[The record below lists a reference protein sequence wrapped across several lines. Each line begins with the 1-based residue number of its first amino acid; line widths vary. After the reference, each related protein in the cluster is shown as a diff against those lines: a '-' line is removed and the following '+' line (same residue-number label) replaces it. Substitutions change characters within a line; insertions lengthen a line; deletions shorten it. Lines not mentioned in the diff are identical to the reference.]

1 MTNCRKCGG
10 RKRRWPRSCPHCR
23 HGVDRA
29 ETAVD
34 AGELALE
41 TGLFR
46 LIGRGM
52 AGMARLLLRA
62 FD

>member
-1 MTNCRKCGG
+1 M
-10 RKRRWPRSCPHCR
+10 
-23 HGVDRA
+23 DRA

-34 AGELALE
+34 VGELALE

-46 LIGRGM
+46 LIGRGI
-52 AGMARLLLRA
+52 AGTVRLLLRA

>member
-1 MTNCRKCGG
+1 
-10 RKRRWPRSCPHCR
+10 
-23 HGVDRA
+23 VDRA